1 MPGVF
6 LGIFYRCVNANAE
19 CVLCHARHRGRDQLI
34 RSIHHGA
41 DVLSRRTETLK
52 AALKAVSD
60 AAAQLKDAGFDDL
73 AADLRASMSRIR
85 REMNHI
91 EAVKD
96 HPDLFG

>member
-1 MPGVF
+1 
-6 LGIFYRCVNANAE
+6 LN
-19 CVLCHARHRGRDQLI
+19 
-34 RSIHHGA
+34 
-41 DVLSRRTETLK
+41 RRTETLR

-73 AADLRASMSRIR
+73 AADLRSSISRIR
-85 REMNHI
+85 REMNHV